1 MSMRN
6 ETAVPS
12 APTVL
17 VTRPV
22 GQAEPLC
29 NLLAVAGYRPFRLPV
44 LDIEFLADSEVF
56 PEELANGVQSLDG
69 HDLILFTSVNA
80 VEGLERALQRAD
92 LVWPERM
99 PELAAIG
106 AATADRLKAAG
117 LPVGIR
123 PTGPYTSE
131 GLLALPRLH
140 AVGGQRVLVVGGV
153 GGRGLIND
161 VLTERGASVAVLDVY
176 RRNPHP
182 HPVGGLEAVLREQA
196 PQAVIVTSVEGLE
209 QLVAFASDQGQREAL
224 FGLGVVTV
232 SPRVARAARQ
242 QGFRAGVVVADE
254 ASDQALVA
262 ALERWRGSQGSGGV
276 ERATEAALAG
286 GAEERGERR
295 SNTAPVAE
303 VAPGQRS
310 GAGRAAVV
318 PAALVLVLAAAG
330 SGWLWLQQQS
340 LLEGQRLLEQRVER
354 MAEADAST
362 TAGLSQFRDNLGGQ
376 MARSEARIDQ
386 LTLEQ
391 QSQVQQLARAA
402 EAISQSRDAQ
412 ARLASQMER
421 IERLSSAQQVDWVI
435 AESRYLFRVARGRLL
450 FNADIDGA
458 LAALAD
464 AESLL
469 SDVGADGL
477 EMRRRVQAAT
487 RAILDLPTGNR
498 QEMTAELQRLALDV
512 GNWPLRVA
520 VEPLVADSIDREH
533 DADLSS
539 LQGWRAAASRTW
551 DRLGSSLSGLVVVR
565 RDLAPPPLLAP
576 SEEWFL
582 REHIRLQLLTA
593 RLAVLEADQETFGLS
608 LEQAAHW
615 IGVYFSGSESAD
627 RALQRV
633 HALREIS
640 ISLPTLD
647 LDSVRVDA
655 DAMGGSR

>member
-29 NLLAVAGYRPFRLPV
+29 DLLAVAGYRPFRLPV

-69 HDLILFTSVNA
+69 HDLLIFTSVNA

-106 AATADRLKAAG
+106 AATADRLMASG

-140 AVGGQRVLVVGGV
+140 AVSGQRVLLVGGV
-153 GGRGLIND
+153 GGRGLIAD
-161 VLTERGASVAVLDVY
+161 ALTERGASVAVLDVY

-209 QLVAFASDQGQREAL
+209 QLVAFASDQDQRDAL

-262 ALERWRGSQGSGGV
+262 ALERWRGSPSSNR
-276 ERATEAALAG
+276 EHATEATVAS
-286 GAEERGERR
+286 GAEDRGARR
-295 SNTAPVAE
+295 VGTPPVAE
-303 VAPGQRS
+303 PARGPRARG
-310 GAGRAAVV
+310 GLAAVV

-340 LLEGQRLLEQRVER
+340 LLEGQRLLEQRIER
-354 MAEADAST
+354 FAEADAST
-362 TAGLSQFRDNLGGQ
+362 TAGLSQFRDSVGGQ
-376 MARSEARIDQ
+376 IARSEARIDQ

-391 QSQVQQLARAA
+391 QSQVQHLARA
-402 EAISQSRDAQ
+402 EAAVSQGRDAQ

-421 IERLSSAQQVDWVI
+421 VERLASAQQVDWVI
-435 AESRYLFRVARGRLL
+435 AESRYLYRVARARLL
-450 FNADIDGA
+450 FNADLDGA

-464 AESLL
+464 AETLL
-469 SDVGADGL
+469 ADVGAEGL
-477 EMRRRVQAAT
+477 DMRRRVQAAT

-498 QEMTAELQRLALDV
+498 QEMTGALQRLALDV
-512 GNWPLRVA
+512 GNWPLRVP
-520 VEPLVADSIDREH
+520 VQPLVADPIDREH
-533 DADLSS
+533 DADLST
-539 LQGWRAAASRTW
+539 LDGWWAAASRTW
-551 DRLGSSLSGLVVVR
+551 DRIGSSLSGLVVVR

-582 REHIRLQLLTA
+582 RENIRLQLLTA

-608 LEQAAHW
+608 LEQAAYW
-615 IGVYFSGSESAD
+615 IGAYFSGSEAAD
-627 RALQRV
+627 RALERIN
-633 HALREIS
+633 ALGVIS

-647 LDSVRVDA
+647 IDSVQVDA
-655 DAMGGSR
+655 DAMGGRR